1 MALNKAYSQYE
12 QNSVFTA
19 SPEELTFM
27 LYNGLVKFI
36 MQAQKS
42 ISENNVQKANDC
54 IIKAENIIREFE
66 ITLDKKYEISKYLL
80 AIYDYMYR
88 RLVEAN
94 TKKDIQILEEVLG
107 FARELRDTWSQ
118 AMKNARRQS
127 NKSQK
132 M

>member
-127 NKSQK
+127 NKGQK